1 MSTYTR
7 TVWIAVMRLTLCCL
21 VVPVLAHAQPSQK
34 SERGGWLAAS
44 VGVGSLHLK
53 YSSTSSATADASAG
67 VYLTS
72 RLGLGVQVLGL
83 RTVAFMSDQPGY
95 SARTVLGI
103 LKYRPAD
110 GAAVLVGGGRVRLSE
125 GGSEVKASG
134 TVMHAGLELYFPSR
148 AERSLRLFAL
158 RTWTLSA
165 AEWENATPVNGN
177 PTQTQIGMG
186 FLLR

>member
-1 MSTYTR
+1 
-7 TVWIAVMRLTLCCL
+7 MRLIRCL
-21 VVPVLAHAQPSQK
+21 LVPVLAHAQPSQT

-53 YSSTSSATADASAG
+53 YSSAASATADASAG
-67 VYLTS
+67 VFLPL

-110 GAAVLVGGGRVRLSE
+110 GAAVLVGAGRVRLSE
-125 GGSEVKASG
+125 GGSDVKASG
-134 TVMHAGLELYFPSR
+134 PVMHAGVELYFPSR
-148 AERSLRLFAL
+148 AQCPLRLFGL

-165 AEWENATPVNGN
+165 AEWENATPVNGS
-177 PTQTQIGMG
+177 PTQTQLGVG
-186 FLLR
+186 VLFR